1 MLLKVDMGRINFEL
15 LLAAASSLFLVVLHG
30 SYSYKRATGPK
41 CPDCPDYKLGCPY
54 FRTSTRKSS

>member
-1 MLLKVDMGRINFEL
+1 MLLKVDMGRINFGL

-41 CPDCPDYKLGCPY
+41 CPECPDYKLGCP
-54 FRTSTRKSS
+54 